1 MDERFFDR
9 NAMKIHKYQSKRI
22 VGCWLLLWS
31 LTTANWSTIGHANN
45 VIAIGPRGSRDS
57 NFVHIFGRNDTS
69 PVWLPCPI
77 TFGKRSITFIKVQ
90 VCSRLDIAKLDASSF
105 YKDAS
110 ERKTPIISFELTVW
124 QWRAITMVV
133 PLLGNNFDQ
142 NTHWCLNV
150 FLCSLSG
157 HPVLWCSQS

>member
-1 MDERFFDR
+1 MELGKLSRIRDVSPSKNVPIQVFISKKKVMDERFFDR

-69 PVWLPCPI
+69 PV
-77 TFGKRSITFIKVQ
+77 
-90 VCSRLDIAKLDASSF
+90 
-105 YKDAS
+105 
-110 ERKTPIISFELTVW
+110 
-124 QWRAITMVV
+124 
-133 PLLGNNFDQ
+133 
-142 NTHWCLNV
+142 
-150 FLCSLSG
+150 
-157 HPVLWCSQS
+157 